1 MGGGGEL
8 RFDYAMDMASPLPL
22 SCGRLT
28 RTAGAKVALA
38 ALAAPP
44 EASPKAR
51 LKPYFPRACP
61 QDDVS
66 STRQTLTKN
75 TEKKY

>member
-38 ALAAPP
+38 ALAARAGCTWLP
-44 EASPKAR
+44 AR
-51 LKPYFPRACP
+51 GQAE
-61 QDDVS
+61 VS
-66 STRQTLTKN
+66 TIWTLS
-75 TEKKY
+75 